1 MNVVVCICVTEYLT
15 AFYVVIIFKKYRVC
29 IFLHLKSW
37 LHCNA
42 FILQEADMEFVSS
55 LASLLKT
62 IERAIQVH
70 EDFSGVMNP
79 AELLECHFTGI
90 KVIVQQNNYFVI

>member
-1 MNVVVCICVTEYLT
+1 
-15 AFYVVIIFKKYRVC
+15 
-29 IFLHLKSW
+29 
-37 LHCNA
+37 
-42 FILQEADMEFVSS
+42 MEFVSS

-90 KVIVQQNNYFVI
+90 KVIVQQNSYYFVI

>member
-1 MNVVVCICVTEYLT
+1 MLASFFFTPQVLASLQCIY
-15 AFYVVIIFKKYRVC
+15 
-29 IFLHLKSW
+29 
-37 LHCNA
+37 
-42 FILQEADMEFVSS
+42 LQEADMEFVSS

-70 EDFSGVMNP
+70 EDFSGVVNP

-90 KVIVQQNNYFVI
+90 KVIVQQNSYFVS

>member
-1 MNVVVCICVTEYLT
+1 MLLL
-15 AFYVVIIFKKYRVC
+15 FFQKYCAC
-29 IFLHLKSW
+29 IFFTSQVLSSLQH
-37 LHCNA
+37 
-42 FILQEADMEFVSS
+42 IYLQEADMEFVSS

-70 EDFSGVMNP
+70 EDFSGVVNP

-90 KVIVQQNNYFVI
+90 KVIVQQSSYFVILKLGD